1 MEPQHA
7 SEAAFLEDP
16 LNFHK
21 HRNTGSKVNDV
32 IKNKDAPQVKRLLL
46 EVDKK
51 HIPLVPLGQ
60 NEYSPMVL
68 PLKNERWGGKGDSV
82 KICSS
87 SVMPVN
93 TVEFFN
99 HSVVISSSM
108 MPVNTVEFLTHS
120 RICTGSNRIW
130 DPGGTS
136 FDEAFCRL

>member
-1 MEPQHA
+1 M
-7 SEAAFLEDP
+7 EDP
-16 LNFHK
+16 LIFLY
-21 HRNTGSKVNDV
+21 RNTGSKVNDV
-32 IKNKDAPQVKRLLL
+32 IKNKDAPQVKRLWL

-82 KICSS
+82 KISSS
-87 SVMPVN
+87 SVMPV
-93 TVEFFN
+93 
-99 HSVVISSSM
+99 I
-108 MPVNTVEFLTHS
+108 TVEFLTHS
-120 RICTGSNRIW
+120 RICTGSNHIW